1 MLLTEKYKPKK
12 LDDMIGNEEVLSKVK
27 KWILNWI
34 NGEHKKPLLVY
45 GPPGI
50 GKTSIAYAI
59 KEEFDF
65 GVIELSASDLR
76 DKKRINKVLGGATLS
91 NSLFGNMMLIL
102 VDDVDITT
110 KNDRGAIPEI
120 SRFLK
125 SNEKPIIL
133 TAIDAWDKKLAPI
146 RNECELLQ
154 MKRINK
160 SSIAKLLTKIAKLE
174 KLDEEIITEIAE
186 NSNGDVRSA
195 INDLHAKHKSM
206 RDRKIDIFQQI
217 RDIFKAENFQDAKKA
232 VSGELDYEIVK
243 LWIDENIPNEYTDKE
258 DIAHA
263 YHYLSRADIFE
274 GRIRKSNWGYLKY
287 VIDFSTI
294 GVSLAKKEKY
304 RSFTKYNFP
313 KYLKEMS
320 QTIQRRALLKSIGLK
335 VGKVTHTN
343 RKEALSY
350 IEIIKELGKKKHEET
365 QNLYKFEDS
374 ELAFVMETSVD
385 KMKKR

>member
-125 SNEKPIIL
+125 SNEKPFS
-133 TAIDAWDKKLAPI
+133 
-146 RNECELLQ
+146 RLL
-154 MKRINK
+154 
-160 SSIAKLLTKIAKLE
+160 
-174 KLDEEIITEIAE
+174 
-186 NSNGDVRSA
+186 
-195 INDLHAKHKSM
+195 
-206 RDRKIDIFQQI
+206 
-217 RDIFKAENFQDAKKA
+217 
-232 VSGELDYEIVK
+232 
-243 LWIDENIPNEYTDKE
+243 
-258 DIAHA
+258 
-263 YHYLSRADIFE
+263 
-274 GRIRKSNWGYLKY
+274 
-287 VIDFSTI
+287 ST
-294 GVSLAKKEKY
+294 
-304 RSFTKYNFP
+304 
-313 KYLKEMS
+313 
-320 QTIQRRALLKSIGLK
+320 
-335 VGKVTHTN
+335 
-343 RKEALSY
+343 
-350 IEIIKELGKKKHEET
+350 
-365 QNLYKFEDS
+365 
-374 ELAFVMETSVD
+374 
-385 KMKKR
+385 